1 MNRSRHPYLIV
12 ALVLLAVACSK
23 GDAPRADSSG
33 TAASQSS
40 GATASASAL
49 RTPVK
54 QLPGELTKPL
64 ATYTGDELYAFVQ
77 GLAFTADTVKDRKCK
92 NNPACS
98 ATKPKKIK
106 VGVSAVVGQ
115 DSISAGTT
123 PQFGVVYIRAI
134 NQGDAEEARYNLTPG
149 KQFQYYVVVL
159 PDSAGSMKWQMEQLD
174 TTPGA
179 RRHASIGSG
188 VFRPCPHTW
197 TKGAGA
203 SFKTCAS
210 SAAAHDSSVKLGL
223 LKQTLDSDSDP
234 IWAKCAFGCCVGEI

>member
-1 MNRSRHPYLIV
+1 MNRSRHPHAIV
-12 ALVLLAVACSK
+12 ALLLLAAACSK

-33 TAASQSS
+33 TAATAGS
-40 GATASASAL
+40 GATASGL
-49 RTPVK
+49 RGTVK
-54 QLPGELTKPL
+54 QLPGQLTKPL

-92 NNPACS
+92 KDPACS
-98 ATKPKKIK
+98 SGTKTKKIK

-115 DSISAGTT
+115 DSLSGGTT

-159 PDSAGSMKWQMEQLD
+159 PDSAGTMKWQMEQLD

-179 RRHASIGSG
+179 RRHTSVGSG

-203 SFKTCAS
+203 SFKS
-210 SAAAHDSSVKLGL
+210 LGANAVPL
-223 LKQTLDSDSDP
+223 P
-234 IWAKCAFGCCVGEI
+234 